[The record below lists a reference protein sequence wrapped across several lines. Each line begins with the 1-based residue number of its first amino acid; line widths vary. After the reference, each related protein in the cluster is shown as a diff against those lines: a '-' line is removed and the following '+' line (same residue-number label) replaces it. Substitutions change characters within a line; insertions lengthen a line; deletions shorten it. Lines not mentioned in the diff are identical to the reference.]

1 MKRGVCLFCIITLI
15 ASLFSCSSL
24 GGFQAIGERD
34 RIYSNLL
41 SEYYL
46 IGDAYLE
53 NKKYTK
59 AIEYYTRALDHPDL
73 SDSALYKI
81 AYSYALAEQWDKS
94 IHYYK
99 ELLEK
104 DPDNSDLEKSL
115 AYVYARQGNLA
126 QSSAMYRKLTEK
138 NPYDQILL
146 ENYITVL
153 IAANYLEEAE
163 KALYQFKIDFPD
175 NTVAEDFDE
184 RLKKAWEA
192 QEGKPKDE
200 SPEENG
206 EGNEA
211 EESGSESPEDSEGEL
226 TEETPL
232 PDKTAPETTSPAPVA

>member
-1 MKRGVCLFCIITLI
+1 MKRGACLFCIFIFIL
-15 ASLFSCSSL
+15 SLFSCSSL
-24 GGFQAIGERD
+24 GGFQVIGERG
-34 RIYSNLL
+34 RIYRNIL

-59 AIEYYTRALDHPDL
+59 AIDYYTKALDHPDL
-73 SDSALYKI
+73 YDSAKYKI

-163 KALYQFKIDFPD
+163 KVLYQFKIDFPD
-175 NTVAEDFDE
+175 NTMSEDFDE
-184 RLKKAWEA
+184 RLKKAWET

-200 SPEENG
+200 SSEENSG
-206 EGNEA
+206 GDEGK
-211 EESGSESPEDSEGEL
+211 ESTEGSEEQPTEGAS
-226 TEETPL
+226 L
-232 PDKTAPETTSPAPVA
+232 PDKTTSETISPVAVA